1 MSYCRLLTFPLFC
14 SQIIIIFS
22 NLASTLP
29 NVVASRE
36 CESTWCL
43 PSLPWDTLL
52 GGGSAAVGVF
62 EGIFNGFVKPQL
74 PATTPPTTTPDDD
87 DNNDDGSSDQRA
99 WPNSDMELDVYGLPG
114 GDQNQCQNNLPDLQ
128 PGNVSFFFFLYFQI
142 FFWLLSSAR
151 GYLFLISGRK
161 IKIKRQTPMPR
172 NVDPLQ
178 SKSFGRRA
186 AN

>member
-29 NVVASRE
+29 NVIASGE
-36 CESTWCL
+36 CESLWCV
-43 PSLPWDTLL
+43 PSLPWDALL
-52 GGGSAAVGVF
+52 GGGSAAVGAF
-62 EGIFNGFVKPQL
+62 DGIFNGFVKPEL
-74 PATTPPTTTPDDD
+74 PATITPTPTPGEDDD
-87 DNNDDGSSDQRA
+87 ENSAQRA
-99 WPNSDMELDVYGLPG
+99 WPDSDMELDVYGLPG

-128 PGNVSFFFFLYFQI
+128 PGMVSFFSCFLCFLVANI
-142 FFWLLSSAR
+142 SSRLSFSSYR
-151 GYLFLISGRK
+151 EK
-161 IKIKRQTPMPR
+161 EKTKRQTPMPR
-172 NVDPLQ
+172 NVDRLQ

>member
-36 CESTWCL
+36 CESTWCI
-43 PSLPWDTLL
+43 PSLPWNNLL
-52 GGGSAAVGVF
+52 GGGSAAVGAF

-87 DNNDDGSSDQRA
+87 VNNDDGSSDQRA

-128 PGNVSFFFFLYFQI
+128 PGNVSFFFLFFLVAI
-142 FFWLLSSAR
+142 
-151 GYLFLISGRK
+151 ISTKFSFSNFGEEK
-161 IKIKRQTPMPR
+161 KIKRQTPMPR